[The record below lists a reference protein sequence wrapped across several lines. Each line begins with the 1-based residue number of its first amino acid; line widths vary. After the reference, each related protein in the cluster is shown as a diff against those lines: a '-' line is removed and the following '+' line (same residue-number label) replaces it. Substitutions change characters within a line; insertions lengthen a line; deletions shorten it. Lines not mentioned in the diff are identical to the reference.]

1 MFDYTHDHAQSQE
14 ILRLVLIELQTLN
27 LPPNPIF
34 FTLFYER
41 ALKRDAS
48 LNKDIDDAINSATGL
63 TVDVAQEI
71 FDSHVL
77 NGAIKEMSAAQ
88 STLLR
93 VIRNVMMQMLNTG
106 NEFSNYAS
114 MLGDFI
120 RKIDRSD
127 SVQDIRT
134 LTAEVIE
141 DSRQLEHTTKE
152 TSSQLNDAGEQIARL
167 KEELEAARRDARTDP
182 LTGLANR
189 RGLNEL
195 LLQRFNLFLQEKTPF
210 SVILADID
218 HFKRINDAYGH
229 LVGDKILRFVAR
241 TLISNIKGQDSVIRF
256 GGEEFAIVLPY
267 TRYDG
272 AMIVAQ
278 QLRQKIASSRLRLAE
293 SGRDLGG
300 LTISLGV
307 ASVQADDTPD
317 SILRRA
323 DDALLKAKAE
333 GRDRVVG
340 MPSESFSDSG
350 NTSEIL

>member
-14 ILRLVLIELQTLN
+14 ILRLVLIELQALN

-34 FTLFYER
+34 YTLFYER

-48 LNKDIDDAINSATGL
+48 LNKDIDDAINSDEGL
-63 TVDVAQEI
+63 TIDVAQEI
-71 FDSHVL
+71 FDTHIL
-77 NGAIKEMSAAQ
+77 NGAIKEMSKAQ
-88 STLLR
+88 NTLVR
-93 VIRNVMMQMLNTG
+93 VIRNLMMQMLNSG
-106 NEFSNYAS
+106 NEFSNYAAS
-114 MLGDFI
+114 LGEFI

-127 SVQDIRT
+127 SVEDIRA

-141 DSRQLEHTTKE
+141 DSRQIELSSKE
-152 TSSQLNDAGEQIARL
+152 TSSNLKDAGEQITRL

-195 LLQRFNLFLQEKTPF
+195 LLQRINLFLQEKAPF

-218 HFKRINDAYGH
+218 HFKRINDSYGH

-241 TLISNIKGQDSVIRF
+241 TLMANIKGQDSVIRF
-256 GGEEFAIVLPY
+256 GGEEFAIILPY
-267 TRYDG
+267 TG
-272 AMIVAQ
+272 FEGGIVVAQ

-307 ASVQADDTPD
+307 TAVHADDTPD
-317 SILRRA
+317 SLLRRA
-323 DDALLKAKAE
+323 DDALMKAKAE

-340 MPSESFSDSG
+340 LKAENPIGDQQ
-350 NTSEIL
+350 EII

>member
-1 MFDYTHDHAQSQE
+1 MFDYTHDHSQSQE
-14 ILRLVLIELQTLN
+14 ILRLVLVELQTLN

-48 LNKDIDDAINSATGL
+48 LNKDIDDAINSDEGL
-63 TVDVAQEI
+63 TVDIAQEI
-71 FDSHVL
+71 FDTHVL
-77 NGAIKEMSAAQ
+77 NGAIKEMSKAQ
-88 STLLR
+88 SALLR

-114 MLGDFI
+114 SLGDFV
-120 RKIDRSD
+120 RRIDRTD
-127 SVQDIRT
+127 SVQDIRM

-141 DSRQLEHTTKE
+141 DSRQLERTSKE
-152 TSSQLNDAGEQIARL
+152 TSSHLNDAGEQITSL

-195 LLQRFNLFLQEKTPF
+195 LLQRINLFLQEKTPF
-210 SVILADID
+210 CVILADID
-218 HFKRINDAYGH
+218 HFKRINDSYGH

-241 TLISNIKGQDSVIRF
+241 TLMANIKGQDSVIRF

-267 TRYDG
+267 TQYEG
-272 AMIVAQ
+272 GIIVAQ
-278 QLRQKIASSRLRLAE
+278 HLRQKIASSRLRLAE

-307 ASVQADDTPD
+307 ASVHTEDTPD
-317 SILRRA
+317 TLLRRA
-323 DDALLKAKAE
+323 DDALLKAKAD

-340 MPSESFSDSG
+340 LPSEKPTGDVP
-350 NTSEIL
+350 EML

>member
-14 ILRLVLIELQTLN
+14 ILRLVLIELNALN

-48 LNKDIDDAINSATGL
+48 LNKDIDDAINSEKGL
-63 TVDVAQEI
+63 SVDIAQEI
-71 FDSHVL
+71 FDTHVL
-77 NGAIKEMSAAQ
+77 NGAIKEMSKAQ
-88 STLLR
+88 SALLR

-114 MLGDFI
+114 SLGDFV
-120 RKIDRSD
+120 RKIDRTD
-127 SVQDIRT
+127 SVQDIRM
-134 LTAEVIE
+134 LTADVIE
-141 DSRQLEHTTKE
+141 DSRQLERTSKE
-152 TSSQLNDAGEQIARL
+152 TSSQLNDAGEQITRL

-189 RGLNEL
+189 RGLNEM
-195 LLQRFNLFLQEKTPF
+195 LLQRINLFLQEKTPF
-210 SVILADID
+210 CVILADID
-218 HFKRINDAYGH
+218 HFKRINDSYGH

-241 TLISNIKGQDSVIRF
+241 TLMANIKGQDSVIRF

-267 TRYDG
+267 TQYDG
-272 AMIVAQ
+272 GIIVAQ
-278 QLRQKIASSRLRLAE
+278 HLRQKIASSRLRLAE

-307 ASVQADDTPD
+307 AAVHTDDTPD
-317 SILRRA
+317 SLLRRA

-340 MPSESFSDSG
+340 LPSEKPTG
-350 NTSEIL
+350 NVTEML

>member
-1 MFDYTHDHAQSQE
+1 MFDYTHDHSQSQE
-14 ILRLVLIELQTLN
+14 ILRLVLVELQTLN

-48 LNKDIDDAINSATGL
+48 LNKDIDDAINSDEGL
-63 TVDVAQEI
+63 TVDIAQEI
-71 FDSHVL
+71 FDTHVL
-77 NGAIKEMSAAQ
+77 NGAIKEMSKAQ
-88 STLLR
+88 SALLR

-114 MLGDFI
+114 SLGDFV
-120 RKIDRSD
+120 RRIDRTD
-127 SVQDIRT
+127 SVQDIRM

-141 DSRQLEHTTKE
+141 DSRQLERTSKE
-152 TSSQLNDAGEQIARL
+152 TSSHLNDAGEQITRL

-195 LLQRFNLFLQEKTPF
+195 LLQRINLFLQEKTPF
-210 SVILADID
+210 CVILADID
-218 HFKRINDAYGH
+218 HFKRINDSYGH
-229 LVGDKILRFVAR
+229 LVGDKILRIVAR
-241 TLISNIKGQDSVIRF
+241 TLIANIKGQDSVIRF

-267 TRYDG
+267 TQYEG
-272 AMIVAQ
+272 GIIVAQ
-278 QLRQKIASSRLRLAE
+278 HLRQKIASSRLRLAE

-307 ASVQADDTPD
+307 AAVHTDDTPD
-317 SILRRA
+317 SLLRRA
-323 DDALLKAKAE
+323 DDALLKAKAD

-340 MPSESFSDSG
+340 LPSEKPTGDIP
-350 NTSEIL
+350 EML

>member
-14 ILRLVLIELQTLN
+14 ILRLVLVELKTLN
-27 LPPNPIF
+27 LPPNPIY

-48 LNKDIDDAINSATGL
+48 LNKDIDDAINSEKGL
-63 TVDVAQEI
+63 TANIAQEI
-71 FDSHVL
+71 FDTHVL

-114 MLGDFI
+114 SLGDFV
-120 RKIDRSD
+120 RKIDRTD
-127 SVQDIRT
+127 SVEDIRM
-134 LTAEVIE
+134 LTAEVID
-141 DSRQLEHTTKE
+141 DSRLLERTTKA
-152 TSSQLNDAGEQIARL
+152 TSTHLSDAGDQISRL

-195 LLQRFNLFLQEKTPF
+195 LTQRINLFLQEKTPF
-210 SVILADID
+210 CVLLADID
-218 HFKRINDAYGH
+218 HFKRINDTYGH

-241 TLISNIKGQDSVIRF
+241 TLKANIKGQDSVIRF
-256 GGEEFAIVLPY
+256 GGEEFAIILPY
-267 TRYDG
+267 TQYEG
-272 AMIVAQ
+272 ALIVAQ
-278 QLRQKIASSRLRLAE
+278 QLRQKIAASRLRLAE

-307 ASVQADDTPD
+307 ATVLADDTPD
-317 SILRRA
+317 TLLRRA
-323 DDALLKAKAE
+323 DDALLKAKSE

-340 MPSESFSDSG
+340 LPWGAPKNDKPP
-350 NTSEIL
+350 IL